1 MVTGSLILA
10 LQVLYFQTVLEDL
23 ELLVS
28 KVRMVVQAALVALA
42 VLDELL
48 FISKELL

>member
-1 MVTGSLILA
+1 M
-10 LQVLYFQTVLEDL
+10 LEDL
-23 ELLVS
+23 ELLVI
-28 KVRMVVQAALVALA
+28 KARMVIQAALVALA